1 MEITERIKIELKKLG
16 NNIQKIRKEQN
27 ITTEQLS
34 ELSGIKK
41 ELLEKIE
48 NGTAYNVKLNKHILK
63 IAEALNITLYQ
74 IFDYNNK

>member
-34 ELSGIKK
+34 DLSGIKK

>member
-16 NNIQKIRKEQN
+16 INIQKIRKEQN

-41 ELLEKIE
+41 ELLEKFE

>member
-16 NNIQKIRKEQN
+16 INIQKIRKEQN

>member
-48 NGTAYNVKLNKHILK
+48 NGTAYNVKLNKYILK